1 MAHLSSSAGHRPLR
15 ESFIGFC
22 AGAIAVLIFHQGMLM
37 VLHAT
42 GVSSRGAFPMNPT
55 EPFGVPQVISLAFWG
70 GVWGIIFVHVV
81 PRIRVRG
88 AGYWLAALAFG
99 AILPTLVA
107 WFIVAPLKR
116 QPIGGGWQPLGMLT
130 GLLVNGAWG
139 LGTALLI
146 SLAHRG
152 RRWPSQN

>member
-1 MAHLSSSAGHRPLR
+1 MPHLSSSDGRRSLR
-15 ESFIGFC
+15 ESFIGFF
-22 AGAIAVLIFHQGMLM
+22 AGAIAVLTFHQGMLM

-42 GVSSRGAFPMNPT
+42 GVTSRGAFPMNPT

-70 GVWGIIFVHVV
+70 GVWGIVFVHVV
-81 PRIRVRG
+81 PHIRARG
-88 AGYWLAALAFG
+88 AGYWLAAVAFG

-107 WFIVAPLKR
+107 WFIVAPLKG
-116 QPIGGGWQPLGMLT
+116 QPVAAGWQPPGMLT

-146 SLAHRG
+146 FLAHSG
-152 RRWPSQN
+152 RRSP